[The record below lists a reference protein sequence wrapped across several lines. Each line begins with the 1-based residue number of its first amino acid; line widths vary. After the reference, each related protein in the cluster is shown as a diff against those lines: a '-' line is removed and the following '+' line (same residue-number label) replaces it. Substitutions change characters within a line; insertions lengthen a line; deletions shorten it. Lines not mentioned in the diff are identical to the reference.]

1 MRRVGQVIDLR
12 PDRIDDYE
20 QLHAAVWPGV
30 LAAIH
35 LANIRNYTIYRHGTR
50 LFASFEY
57 VGDDY
62 AADMRRMAADPVVQ
76 EWWTQTEAMQQPLA
90 DREPGSWWTTIP
102 EVFHAD

>member
-35 LANIRNYTIYRHGTR
+35 GAHIRNYTIYRHRIR

-62 AADMRRMAADPVVQ
+62 AADMSRMAAVPRVGGAGPSPRQ
-76 EWWTQTEAMQQPLA
+76 WRALRAGTKIARP
-90 DREPGSWWTTIP
+90 PG
-102 EVFHAD
+102 V

>member
-20 QLHAAVWPGV
+20 RLHAAVWPSV

-35 LANIRNYTIYRHGTR
+35 RAKIRNYTIYRHGTR

-62 AADMRRMAADPVVQ
+62 ASDMAKLAADPVIKD
-76 EWWTQTEAMQQPLA
+76 WWTRTDAMQQPLA
-90 DREPGSWWTTIP
+90 DRDPGSWWTSIP